1 MARTQI
7 RTDIVAQ
14 DKTKKAFA
22 SVNRAMKS
30 LKKGALGIGIA
41 VGAIG
46 AAFIAAAKKAV
57 NFADE
62 IAKTADMV
70 GISTNALQELRV
82 ATDLAGISQGQLDSA
97 LGALSKRMGELRHN
111 TGTMNTFLN
120 KSDPQFKTLLQN
132 TTSNEQAFRLIIGR
146 LDTMTNAQDK
156 AALSAAAFGRT
167 AGIAISKL
175 SLKEIDAGIDRARKL
190 GLVIDEN
197 LLRNAESIKD
207 EFTLASKVIQVQF
220 MQSVLRIMREVD
232 FSTLASDVAEIA
244 KNFIQGAI
252 NAAKFF
258 GVIERSEIEKKTRE
272 LAALEKKIADINAV
286 LNAGGRR
293 GMNDTSMSN
302 ALATAQQRAAELN
315 AEIEKL
321 KKPIAL
327 PEITNPAAQRTQRP
341 LAVTITPPTETEL
354 GIFKMEEFMDDVS
367 AFTNDFEFELEQAT
381 EISKAMATDVD
392 ADMKKLAASFKLP
405 KTPLEELANQSRDT
419 FGQLQDIGTRAMQGI
434 EDSIV
439 GLVDGTKSLKDA
451 FRQMASSIISDLLR
465 MQIKQHI
472 TGPLSGLLSSGLG
485 SLFGGG
491 STFASG
497 FAGAPALGFADGGY
511 AAGGRPAIV
520 GERGPE
526 LIVPG
531 RRGATVFP
539 NESLGGNVTINQ
551 SFDFSGA
558 NPATVQLLR
567 QESQR
572 IKAETFSSVFQAIDR
587 GGNFAKISGRR

>member
-1 MARTQI
+1 MARNQI
-7 RTDIVAQ
+7 RTDIVAE

-30 LKKGALGIGIA
+30 LKKGALAIGVA

-70 GISTNALQELRV
+70 GVSTNALQELRV
-82 ATDLAGISQGQLDSA
+82 ATDLAGISQGQLDSG
-97 LGALSKRMGELRHN
+97 LGALSKRMGELRQN

-175 SLKEIDAGIDRARKL
+175 SLKEIDAGIEQARKL
-190 GLVIDEN
+190 GLIIDEN
-197 LLRNAESIKD
+197 LLRNAEKIKD
-207 EFTLASKVIQVQF
+207 QFTLASKVIQVQF
-220 MQSVLRIMREVD
+220 MQAVLRIMQEVD
-232 FSTLASDVAEIA
+232 FSTLASDVSKIA
-244 KNFIQGAI
+244 QNFIEGAI

-258 GVIERSEIEKKTRE
+258 GVIERSEIEKKTKQ
-272 LAALEKKIADINAV
+272 LEKLEKRIADIDKV

-293 GMNDTSMSN
+293 GMNDTAFIN
-302 ALATAQQRAAELN
+302 TLANTQQKAAKLR

-321 KKPIAL
+321 EKPIAL
-327 PEITNPAAQRTQRP
+327 PQITNPAMQQTQAPRQ
-341 LAVTITPPTETEL
+341 AAANVPTEKEL
-354 GIFKMEEFMDDVS
+354 GVFKMEEFMDDVS
-367 AFTNDFEFELEQAT
+367 AFTNDFEFELEEAAK
-381 EISKAMATDVD
+381 ISKNMTTNVD
-392 ADMKKLAASFKLP
+392 ADMQKLSASFTLP
-405 KTPLEELANQSRDT
+405 KTPLEELAGQAQDT
-419 FGQLQDIGTRAMQGI
+419 FGQMQNIGVRAMDNLENSILGI
-434 EDSIV
+434 I
-439 GLVDGTKSLKDA
+439 DGTKSAKDA
-451 FRQMASSIISDLLR
+451 FREMASSIISDLLR
-465 MQIKQHI
+465 MQIKQSVI
-472 TGPLSGLLSSGLG
+472 GPLSSFLG
-485 SLFGGG
+485 SSLGGFFGGG

-539 NESLGGNVTINQ
+539 NESLGGNVTVNQ

-567 QESQR
+567 DEAQR

-587 GGNFAKISGRR
+587 GGNYAKISGRR